1 MKKYQRGQIWLVN
14 FDPSFGHE
22 YKKVRPA
29 IIIQQGK
36 YLASS
41 NLLTVIPIS
50 SQIAKPTELD
60 IILEKDNLN
69 RLVKDSL
76 IKTKQI
82 SSFDKRRFIKLIGT
96 VNEQTMEKLDENV
109 HLFLFGTPQN
119 KTEKTD
125 HSNNKKEMK
134 ESEEKNK

>member
-1 MKKYQRGQIWLVN
+1 MSNFKRGQIWLVN

-29 IIIQQGK
+29 LIIQNNE
-36 YLASS
+36 YIESS

-50 SQIAKPTELD
+50 SQITKQTELD
-60 IILEKDNLN
+60 ILLRKDYQN
-69 RLVKDSL
+69 RLMTNSL

-96 VNEQTMEKLDENV
+96 IDE
-109 HLFLFGTPQN
+109 
-119 KTEKTD
+119 EI
-125 HSNNKKEMK
+125 MK
-134 ESEEKNK
+134 EIENNVKSFLL

>member
-1 MKKYQRGQIWLVN
+1 MSRFQPGQIWLVN

-29 IIIQQGK
+29 LIIQSDK
-36 YLASS
+36 YIESS

-50 SQIAKPTELD
+50 SQTTKQTALD
-60 IILEKDNLN
+60 ILLPRDSRN
-69 RLVKDSL
+69 RLMTDSL

-96 VNEQTMEKLDENV
+96 VNKETMDKVRKNIQI
-109 HLFLFGTPQN
+109 FLI
-119 KTEKTD
+119 
-125 HSNNKKEMK
+125 
-134 ESEEKNK
+134 

>member
-1 MKKYQRGQIWLVN
+1 MKNYQRGQIWLVN

-36 YLASS
+36 YIASS

-60 IILEKDNLN
+60 ILLEKDGQN
-69 RLVKDSL
+69 RL
-76 IKTKQI
+76 
-82 SSFDKRRFIKLIGT
+82 
-96 VNEQTMEKLDENV
+96 M
-109 HLFLFGTPQN
+109 
-119 KTEKTD
+119 
-125 HSNNKKEMK
+125 
-134 ESEEKNK
+134 